1 MLNTQEETKQP
12 VNTKQMEALH
22 QKHIALSKVA
32 EEKGERVL
40 SESHYQRAEY
50 YLHAMN
56 YPSDS
61 LPTAT
66 SRSSARQSH
75 SDTLVKPP
83 QEGKVLPLRGNF
95 LRRNRR
101 NIQY

>member
-1 MLNTQEETKQP
+1 MWKETGQLTNEQNVK
-12 VNTKQMEALH
+12 ALH
-22 QKHIALSKVA
+22 QKHLALAKLA
-32 EEKGERVL
+32 EEKGDRVL
-40 SESHYQRAEY
+40 SEDHYQRAEY
-50 YLHAMN
+50 YLHAIN

-61 LPTAT
+61 PLTAT
-66 SRSSARQSH
+66 PRPSARQSH